1 VTTISSMKRP
11 LLENLLKWFKK
22 LPNFASQT
30 AVTVVVFAPMYWILI
45 SSFKGPEEII
55 RSEPTFWPESWTF
68 GNFERLFTS
77 TKYLVFLGNSL
88 FLSIATAVVTVV
100 VSLAAAYGLYRIKV
114 PGSGRIAGVI
124 LLAYMIPGTLLI
136 VPLHQTLSSFGLIDS
151 LSALLLLNV
160 AFTAPFSTWL
170 LRGFILSIPS
180 DLDDA
185 AAIDGA
191 GPVRTMFDI
200 VLPLLRPGIATVAVY
215 SFVFSWTEFVFASQ
229 FVSRQELQT
238 LPIGLS
244 AIIGQYTVDWG
255 LVLAGVILTMV
266 PAVFIFL
273 LVGRYFVGG
282 LIAGATK

>member
-1 VTTISSMKRP
+1 MTTLSANNPSK
-11 LLENLLKWFKK
+11 LKKLIVWIKK
-22 LPNFASQT
+22 LPNFISQT
-30 AVTVVVFAPMYWILI
+30 AVTLIVFAPIYWILM

-68 GNFERLFTS
+68 GNFERLFNS

-88 FLSIATAVVTVV
+88 FLAISTAVVTVI

-114 PGSGRIAGVI
+114 PGSARIAGVT

-136 VPLHQTLSSFGLIDS
+136 VPLHQTLSRLGLIDS
-151 LSALLLLNV
+151 LTALLLLNV

-191 GPVRTMFDI
+191 GPVRTMFDV

-244 AIIGQYTVDWG
+244 AIIGQYNVDWG
-255 LVLAGVILTMV
+255 LVLAGVVFTML
-266 PAVFIFL
+266 PAVFVFL